1 MNIGIRLAE
10 SGGVPDFVLRSIIR
24 MRHRC
29 VLRNEDP
36 GSAEARQELLRTFIS
51 AMQAKP
57 IAAAPLASNRQHYE
71 VAPRFFA
78 RILGPRLKYSSC
90 LWPENELGRRPYP
103 SQAAFERR
111 LLGEAEEAMLELTA
125 QRAEI
130 HDGMRIL
137 DLGCGWGSFA
147 LWAAE
152 HYPRS
157 RILAVSNSQAQGAFI
172 RDQAGKRS
180 LNNIHVVT
188 SDMNDFTPPT
198 ELDSFDRVLSVEM
211 FEHIA
216 NWPLLLARIA
226 QWLTNDGLF
235 FMHIFVHKE
244 LAYPFRSGPS
254 QWMAEH
260 FFSGGIM
267 PSDALPLHLQHDMS
281 LVDHWRVCGLNYAR
295 TLDSWLCL
303 LDAQRPAIR
312 EALAETHSPH
322 DLGKQIR
329 RWRIFFMACSEL
341 FAFCQGNEWFVSHYL
356 MSKRH
361 SS

>member
-10 SGGVPDFVLRSIIR
+10 SGGVPDFLLRHVIR

-36 GSAEARQELLRTFIS
+36 GSAEARQELLRTFVR
-51 AMQAKP
+51 AMQAEP
-57 IAAAPLASNRQHYE
+57 IAAAPLESNRQHYE
-71 VAPRFFA
+71 VPPAFFA

-90 LWPENELGRRPYP
+90 LWPDDELGRRPHS
-103 SQAAFERR
+103 SQASSERR
-111 LLGEAEEAMLELTA
+111 LLGDAEEAMLQLTA

-130 HDGMRIL
+130 RDGMRIL

-152 HYPRS
+152 QYPQS

-172 RDQAGKRS
+172 LDLASKRS
-180 LNNIHVVT
+180 LSNIHVVT
-188 SDMNDFTPPT
+188 ADMNDFTLPAG
-198 ELDSFDRVLSVEM
+198 LDSFHRVISVEM
-211 FEHIA
+211 FEHMA
-216 NWPLLLARIA
+216 NWPLLLGRIA
-226 QWLTNDGLF
+226 QWLTQDGLF

-244 LAYPFRSGPS
+244 LAYPFRSGPN
-254 QWMAEH
+254 QWMTER

-267 PSDALPLHLQHDMS
+267 PSDAMPLHLQHDVS
-281 LVDHWRVCGLNYAR
+281 LVDHWRVSGLNYAR
-295 TLDSWLCL
+295 TLESWLCL
-303 LDAQRPAIR
+303 LDAERPMIR
-312 EALAETHSPH
+312 KALAEAHGSQ

-329 RWRIFFMACSEL
+329 RWRIFLMACSEL
-341 FAFCQGNEWFVSHYL
+341 FAFSQGNEWFISHYL
-356 MSKRH
+356 MSKRR